1 MKKNIKFISLLLSLT
16 IVFIVLL
23 KGLNVSKDYSN
34 EKLNSKIDFSF
45 KLKKLFNDEV
55 INIED
60 LFNQEDL
67 SVVNIWASWCAPCKD
82 EHPNLMQLKDMNIKV
97 VGINYKDNPKNA
109 KNFLNLLGNPYSEI
123 ITDKDGTKSIEFG
136 AIGVPETIVI
146 NGKTKSII
154 KKFIGPL
161 SNENIIEIKSLIN
174 EKT

>member
-1 MKKNIKFISLLLSLT
+1 MFLKLILDKNLMATMRK
-16 IVFIVLL
+16 
-23 KGLNVSKDYSN
+23 
-34 EKLNSKIDFSF
+34 DFSIAC
-45 KLKKLFNDEV
+45 L
-55 INIED
+55 
-60 LFNQEDL
+60 
-67 SVVNIWASWCAPCKD
+67 VVLT
-82 EHPNLMQLKDMNIKV
+82 LMQLKDMNIKV

-123 ITDKDGTKSIEFG
+123 ITDKDGTKSKEFG

-146 NGKTKSII
+146 NGKTKNII

>member
-1 MKKNIKFISLLLSLT
+1 MKKNIKFISLLLSLI
-16 IVFIVLL
+16 IVFIILL

-45 KLKKLFNDEV
+45 KVKKLFNDEV

-97 VGINYKDNPKNA
+97 V
-109 KNFLNLLGNPYSEI
+109 
-123 ITDKDGTKSIEFG
+123 
-136 AIGVPETIVI
+136 
-146 NGKTKSII
+146 
-154 KKFIGPL
+154 
-161 SNENIIEIKSLIN
+161 
-174 EKT
+174 